1 MGLCLFVTIV
11 FTGVF
16 GTHLNIV
23 VAAVLVCLLVVK
35 IVVRHEEIAPAVVI
49 YVHVVV
55 NKSASVYNIGAWRHV
70 AMETQKLYGSVVI
83 DKVRSGERIGQP
95 AHSVGGIY
103 ADAHVVVPEQAPLPG
118 ALQPKPSAL

>member
-1 MGLCLFVTIV
+1 MQLVRRGGVLPDRIRNGRVGIVDVLRELLVHHAVGVNHIGVVLFVTIV

-55 NKSASVYNIGAWRHV
+55 NNLH
-70 AMETQKLYGSVVI
+70 
-83 DKVRSGERIGQP
+83 RSIT
-95 AHSVGGIY
+95 
-103 ADAHVVVPEQAPLPG
+103 
-118 ALQPKPSAL
+118 